1 MLDVEQTSFA
11 FDGVPPY
18 LSNLKE
24 LKILDI
30 SETYFFG
37 ELDGSIFAPL
47 QNLMYLEMGGNIYNS
62 TIPSEIANLPNL
74 EAFYLYDTGLW
85 GDIELVPKMHKI
97 VELWL
102 DQNPDLEGTIPPSI
116 GNLQNLASFSVT
128 HCDLSGQIPTQF
140 GKLSELEQVSVTVV
154 RWRNCF
160 TLLVRLPSR
169 TSWCFLYVRCSKGM
183 VLRQLVFWIHPY
195 GVRCV
200 AQASDLGFGRQQ
212 YHQRCHARR
221 SLQEGNGL
229 IECRLRRSRWYGCL
243 RMLHMLHG
251 TLSSGEPSHLRLK
264 STPSDPGRYSEAL
277 T

>member
-102 DQNPDLEGTIPPSI
+102 DQNPDLEGTIPRSI

-140 GKLSELEQVSVTVV
+140 GKLSELEQVSVTVGAMEV
-154 RWRNCF
+154 LFHFSGTLTESDFVVFSLCVLFKRYGF
-160 TLLVRLPSR
+160 TVTGFLDPFLQSSLRCPSFR
-169 TSWCFLYVRCSKGM
+169 SWVWKTTISPKVSCP
-183 VLRQLVFWIHPY
+183 LVF
-195 GVRCV
+195 
-200 AQASDLGFGRQQ
+200 
-212 YHQRCHARR
+212 ARR
-221 SLQEGNGL
+221 K
-229 IECRLRRSRWYGCL
+229 W
-243 RMLHMLHG
+243 
-251 TLSSGEPSHLRLK
+251 P
-264 STPSDPGRYSEAL
+264 P
-277 T
+277 